1 MAARNSRPFCFPR
14 ERSDPMHGDIIE
26 TSQLPDTF
34 PVFPLTGALLLPR
47 GRLPLNIFEPRYL
60 AMVDD
65 ALCHNRV
72 IGMAQPVHPE
82 DASWAPELYPVGCAG
97 RLTSFSETEDGR
109 YLITLSG
116 LCRFRIKREL
126 KSDTAYRQIVPCYD
140 GYEIDFSPQEDENII
155 DRCRLLRALKSY
167 LNARDIEADWSS
179 LETAQPESVI
189 NTLAMLCPFCPEEKQ
204 VLLEA
209 ETLSDRGQALLAILE
224 LSAASSSAPGGSAPD
239 CPVN

>member
-1 MAARNSRPFCFPR
+1 M
-14 ERSDPMHGDIIE
+14 PMHGDITE
-26 TSQLPDTF
+26 TSQLPNTL
-34 PVFPLTGALLLPR
+34 PVFPLAGALLLPR
-47 GRLPLNIFEPRYL
+47 GRLPLNVFEPRYL
-60 AMVDD
+60 AMIDD
-65 ALCHNRV
+65 ALGHNRI

-97 RLTSFSETEDGR
+97 RLTSFSETDDGR

-116 LCRFRIKREL
+116 LCRFRITREL
-126 KSDTAYRQIVPCYD
+126 DVTTPYRQVAPSYKGYD
-140 GYEIDFSPQEDENII
+140 IDFAPPSDEDII

-204 VLLEA
+204 ALLEA
-209 ETLSDRGQALLAILE
+209 GSLRDRGQALLAILE
-224 LSAASSSAPGGSAPD
+224 LSAASSSGPGGSAPD